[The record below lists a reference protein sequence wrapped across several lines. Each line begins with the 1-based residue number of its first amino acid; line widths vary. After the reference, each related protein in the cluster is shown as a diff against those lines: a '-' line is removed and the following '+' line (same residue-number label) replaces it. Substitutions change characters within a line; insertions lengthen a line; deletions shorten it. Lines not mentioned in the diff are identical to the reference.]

1 HGPRPGGPGV
11 AHAQGREEL
20 RDQPPT
26 TRTHHTR
33 DAPPSGARGTARPA
47 LHTPAPGHRRV
58 ATTAEGR
65 PRGSRNCAPPTT
77 RTRHTRDARPPGARA
92 TARPAHTHP
101 HPAQTGDPHRGRPP
115 QGRGELRKPPPP
127 TRTPHT
133 RDAPTTPP
141 PDPKSTRLNSSHVK
155 KP

>member
-65 PRGSRNCAPPTT
+65 PRGARNCAPPTT
-77 RTRHTRDARPPGARA
+77 RTRHTRDAPPPGARG
-92 TARPAHTHP
+92 TARPT
-101 HPAQTGDPHRGRPP
+101 
-115 QGRGELRKPPPP
+115 PP
-127 TRTPHT
+127 TPAPGHRRATPT
-133 RDAPTTPP
+133 ARAPPSAPADCANRPT
-141 PDPKSTRLNSSHVK
+141 
-155 KP
+155 